1 MMADR
6 DVTRRPE
13 VDAQEWLSEA
23 PKVGGALKKG
33 ISVSVTTWGGREIAG
48 LVCDWE
54 HVGLLLD
61 ILRADAN
68 SAGYAFL
75 P

>member
-1 MMADR
+1 MADR
-6 DVTRRPE
+6 GVTRRPE
-13 VDAQEWLSEA
+13 KDAQEWLSEA

-33 ISVSVTTWGGREIAG
+33 ISVSVTTRGGREIAC

-54 HVGLLLD
+54 HASLLLD
-61 ILRADAN
+61 FRRADAN